1 MRIKVLNSYTLATYK
16 YHRHFRLHQFC
27 FRPVNNTFSL
37 SYSVPL
43 ACFLCLLPKWWSVL
57 SFLTPAF
64 SSGHPEQELRVKVH
78 LLHLPTALAT
88 FFFHQYFGRT
98 ICLILIIN
106 FAVYLF
112 WFSWMVFRDIRSN
125 AFYSSGFSRLSKWK
139 AFISCLLVFLSS
151 KVFWLIFL

>member
-1 MRIKVLNSYTLATYK
+1 MQRINITYIFGSINFASGLWTIHSIFPIQ
-16 YHRHFRLHQFC
+16 YQ
-27 FRPVNNTFSL
+27 
-37 SYSVPL
+37 L
-43 ACFLCLLPKWWSVL
+43 ACFLCLLPKWRSVL
-57 SFLTPAF
+57 SFLTLAF

-88 FFFHQYFGRT
+88 FFFHHCFGRT
-98 ICLILIIN
+98 IYLILIIN
-106 FAVYLF
+106 FLVYLF

-125 AFYSSGFSRLSKWK
+125 AFYSSGFCRLSKWK

>member
-1 MRIKVLNSYTLATYK
+1 MQHINITYIFGSINSVSGLWTI
-16 YHRHFRLHQFC
+16 H
-27 FRPVNNTFSL
+27 
-37 SYSVPL
+37 SVFPIQYQL
-43 ACFLCLLPKWWSVL
+43 ACFLCLLPKWWSVR

-78 LLHLPTALAT
+78 LFYLPTALAT
-88 FFFHQYFGRT
+88 LFFHHYFGRT

-125 AFYSSGFSRLSKWK
+125 AFYSSGFSRLPKWK

-151 KVFWLIFL
+151 KVFWRIFL